1 MRNEDEIVMKVARSV
16 VGVGKWSWEIRHVD
30 GIGALI
36 QVMYMSGV
44 RYMKFEEIVRV
55 VKEIDGKVRLS
66 MAQMA
71 KGGLPIKLGVVGVG
85 GSEVV
90 SEDGKIMIYAN
101 VRLVWEG
108 DGVVAWDDVEEA
120 MMEEGLI

>member
-1 MRNEDEIVMKVARSV
+1 MRNADEIVKKVARSV
-16 VGVGKWSWEIRHVD
+16 VGVGKWVWEIRHVD
-30 GIGALI
+30 GMGALI
-36 QVMYMSGV
+36 QVMYMSGM

-55 VKEIDGKVRLS
+55 VKEIGGKVNLS

-71 KGGLPIKLGVVGVG
+71 KGGLPIKLGAVGVG

-90 SEDGKIMIYAN
+90 AEDGKIMIYAN

-108 DGVVAWDDVEEA
+108 DGVVVWDDVEEA
-120 MMEEGLI
+120 MIEEGLI